1 MALLVDAGA
10 AGTRGAVQPMH
21 SSVTTATSGLSS
33 GSSRLGTVGVRC
45 GIVARAAISGAASS
59 EIAVRPCGAC
69 SLRSTFAGQRV
80 GAFCS
85 FAGTKTQSVHNGS
98 RVSAS
103 SKPEDRSDD
112 NEASEKQPEVTETL
126 SSLKSEDSGKDDADQ
141 VTLSLDDVNPV
152 GLGRRTRQVFDAA
165 WRRLT
170 NLGQLTSASRP
181 SDEYDFEKVVVG
193 GPMCDFQTP
202 NAELTTVLVAG
213 ATGRVGRILVR
224 KLQLRGYKVKAVV
237 RQNDEETLDKLPRS
251 VQIIVGDLGDP
262 ATLKEAV
269 EGCNKIVF
277 CATARSTITGDLSR
291 VDHQGVYNLSKA
303 FQDYNHKLAQTR
315 AGRSSKSKL
324 TIAKFNQATAS
335 DGWELREG
343 LYFTDEIAG
352 MYDGGMDAQFEV
364 SEDGNAVFSG
374 YVFTRGGYVELAKRI
389 SLPPGLTLDRYEGL
403 VLSVCGDG
411 KAYTLLLET
420 DPSEDDPKPRQYFV
434 RFPTRLGYSRVRIP
448 FNSFRPMDP
457 ESPPL
462 DPFLVHTL
470 AFRFEPRRQKSSAN
484 RPASTLTPA
493 QEGQNNSFKLILDYI
508 KALPGGQETD
518 FILVSCSGA
527 GVPNDAKEK
536 VLRAKQAGEA
546 ALRNSGLGY
555 TIIRPGTL
563 QEEPGGQKALVFD
576 QGDRITQS
584 ISCAD
589 VADVCVKALHNPTAR
604 NKSFDVCYE
613 YAAEEGLGLYELV
626 AHLPDKSNNYLTPA
640 LAVLV
645 SNT

>member
-1 MALLVDAGA
+1 MYLSSHDTLVSTPLATVLDLQSGKCVRRAR
-10 AGTRGAVQPMH
+10 RGC
-21 SSVTTATSGLSS
+21 SSV
-33 GSSRLGTVGVRC
+33 GVK
-45 GIVARAAISGAASS
+45 V
-59 EIAVRPCGAC
+59 
-69 SLRSTFAGQRV
+69 
-80 GAFCS
+80 
-85 FAGTKTQSVHNGS
+85 QSVHNGF
-98 RVSAS
+98 RVNAS
-103 SKPEDRSDD
+103 TRPEDSKDN
-112 NEASEKQPEVTETL
+112 NEASKNEPEEMETIQR
-126 SSLKSEDSGKDDADQ
+126 LKAEDSGKDDADQ
-141 VTLSLDDVNPV
+141 VTITLDDVNPV
-152 GLGRRTRQVFDAA
+152 RLGRRTRQVFDDA

-170 NLGQLTSASRP
+170 KLGLLTSASRP
-181 SDEYDFEKVVVG
+181 SDEYDFETVVVG

-202 NAELTTVLVAG
+202 NAELTTVLIAG
-213 ATGRVGRILVR
+213 ATGRVGRILIR
-224 KLQLRGYKVKAVV
+224 KLQLRGYKVKALV
-237 RQNDEETLDKLPRS
+237 RQNDEQTLEKIPRS
-251 VQIIVGDLGDP
+251 VQIVVGDVGDP
-262 ATLKEAV
+262 TTMKEAV

-277 CATARSTITGDLSR
+277 CAGARSSITGDLSR

-324 TIAKFNQATAS
+324 TIAKFSQATAS
-335 DGWELREG
+335 EGWELREG
-343 LYFTDEIAG
+343 FYFTDDVAG
-352 MYDGGMDAQFEV
+352 KYDGGMDAQFEV
-364 SEDGNAVFSG
+364 GEDGNAVFTG

-389 SLPPGLTLDRYEGL
+389 SLPPGLTLDRYEVL

-411 KAYTLLLET
+411 KSYTLLVET
-420 DPSEDDPKPRQYFV
+420 DPSEDDPKCRQYFS

-448 FNSFRPMDP
+448 FSSFRPMDP

-462 DPFLVHTL
+462 DPFLVHSL
-470 AFRFEPRRQKSSAN
+470 MFRFEPRRQKSSAN
-484 RPASTLTPA
+484 RPASTLPPA
-493 QEGQNNSFKLILDYI
+493 QENQHNSFRLVLDYI

-527 GVPNDAKEK
+527 GVPNEMREK

-555 TIIRPGTL
+555 TIIRPGPL
-563 QEEPGGQKALVFD
+563 QEEAGGQKALVFD

-613 YAAEEGLGLYELV
+613 YTAEEGLGLYELV

-640 LAVLV
+640 LAVLET
-645 SNT
+645 NT

>member
-1 MALLVDAGA
+1 MLLDVGA
-10 AGTRGAVQPMH
+10 AGALQR
-21 SSVTTATSGLSS
+21 SSLVASSS
-33 GSSRLGTVGVRC
+33 GSSASQGHSRVVAVGARC
-45 GIVARAAISGAASS
+45 RNAAAPAAISGSVNGSAGRACGASS
-59 EIAVRPCGAC
+59 LGSA
-69 SLRSTFAGQRV
+69 FAGRGV
-80 GAFCS
+80 GGRS
-85 FAGTKTQSVHNGS
+85 VSSVHNGS
-98 RVSAS
+98 RVNASA
-103 SKPEDRSDD
+103 KPDD
-112 NEASEKQPEVTETL
+112 NEGAPEKAEEAEEVETIQGL
-126 SSLKSEDSGKDDADQ
+126 IAEEGDKDDADQ
-141 VTLSLDDVNPV
+141 VTLTLDDVNPV
-152 GLGRRTRQVFDAA
+152 GLGRRTRQIFDSA

-170 NLGQLTSASRP
+170 NLGQLTSATRP
-181 SDEYDFEKVVVG
+181 TDEYDFEKVVVG

-224 KLQLRGYKVKAVV
+224 KLQLRGYKVKALV
-237 RQNDEETLDKLPRS
+237 RQSDEETLEKLPRS
-251 VQIIVGDLGDP
+251 VQIVVGDLGDP
-262 ATLKEAV
+262 ATMKEAV

-277 CATARSTITGDLSR
+277 CAAARSTITGDLTR

-324 TIAKFNQATAS
+324 LLAKFSQENAAE
-335 DGWELREG
+335 GWELREG
-343 LYFTDEIAG
+343 LYFSDEIAG
-352 MYDGGMDAQFEV
+352 KYDGGMDAQFEV
-364 SEDGNAVFSG
+364 TEDGNGTFSG

-389 SLPPGLTLDRYEGL
+389 ALPPGLTLDRYEGL

-420 DPSEDDPKPRQYFV
+420 DPSEDDPEPRQYFI
-434 RFPTRLGYSRVRIP
+434 RFQTKTGYSRVRIP
-448 FNSFRPMDP
+448 FSLFRPMNP

-462 DPFLVHTL
+462 DPFIVRTL
-470 AFRFEPRRQKSSAN
+470 AFRFEPRRQRASAN
-484 RPASTLTPA
+484 RQAAALTPA

-527 GVPNDAKEK
+527 GIPNESRVK

-555 TIIRPGTL
+555 TIIRPGPL
-563 QEEPGGQKALVFD
+563 QEEPGGQRALVFD
-576 QGDRITQS
+576 QGDRISQS

-613 YAAEEGLGLYELV
+613 YTAEEGLGLYELV

-640 LAVLV
+640 LAVLER
-645 SNT
+645 NT